1 MKQLVLLLAS
11 ILLYSIVC
19 SQEIRGKRISCVD
32 GIPLECLKTG
42 DVLQGEEVAYEVK
55 KDVSSLFLK
64 NRNNRYDTLG
74 IEDGYQKG
82 HVYVA
87 NTGFD
92 SLRYNIWE
100 IVYNHLTREEIDE
113 VICQGAGFRVFC
125 VLDSCLCVREVVFGL
140 SKNPCDFD
148 EIDKGYIAYM
158 RSRFIDSGIS
168 KDAIETWEK
177 AHVERTFNK
186 HHDACFWRTYPVDR
200 FRAIEKRII
209 AKARLNEEDDYYSEV
224 KKNGCWKNYFVVNVE
239 SKILERMRENGG
251 SIPEESV
258 LYEIFYREFF

>member
-113 VICQGAGFRVFC
+113 VICQGAGFRV
-125 VLDSCLCVREVVFGL
+125 EG
-140 SKNPCDFD
+140 
-148 EIDKGYIAYM
+148 ITHGYYK
-158 RSRFIDSGIS
+158 
-168 KDAIETWEK
+168 KDI
-177 AHVERTFNK
+177 
-186 HHDACFWRTYPVDR
+186 
-200 FRAIEKRII
+200 
-209 AKARLNEEDDYYSEV
+209 
-224 KKNGCWKNYFVVNVE
+224 
-239 SKILERMRENGG
+239 
-251 SIPEESV
+251 
-258 LYEIFYREFF
+258 

>member
-55 KDVSSLFLK
+55 KDVSTLFLK

-113 VICQGAGFRVFC
+113 VICQGGGFRVFC

-148 EIDKGYIAYM
+148 EIDKEYIAYM

-177 AHVERTFNK
+177 AHVEQTFNK
-186 HHDACFWRTYPVDR
+186 HRDACFCRNGQK
-200 FRAIEKRII
+200 AEKT
-209 AKARLNEEDDYYSEV
+209 RLLKDMQD
-224 KKNGCWKNYFVVNVE
+224 
-239 SKILERMRENGG
+239 L
-251 SIPEESV
+251 
-258 LYEIFYREFF
+258 